1 MIFNIYKEKSWTSFD
16 VVAKLKGV
24 LKVKKIGHAGTL
36 DPLAEGILLV
46 LTDSDTKRQEEFMK
60 MEKEYVAD
68 IAFGVTSKTYD
79 LEGELEYSN
88 IKISEEELR
97 EKLEKLLPEFIGTYE
112 QEVPHFSAVKVGGRP
127 LYKSA
132 RSEKNSTPLLP
143 KRKVSVYSI
152 EVLDFQFPVVS
163 FAITCAKGFYVRS
176 LANELG
182 KKVGTGAILVNL
194 VRTRIGDYTLAGSNP
209 ISSFSTV
216 V

>member
-1 MIFNIYKEKSWTSFD
+1 MW
-16 VVAKLKGV
+16 
-24 LKVKKIGHAGTL
+24 
-36 DPLAEGILLV
+36 PILLSEFDINV
-46 LTDSDTKRQEEFMK
+46 EEEINPMSHEGEEFL
-60 MEKEYVAD
+60 
-68 IAFGVTSKTYD
+68 FL